1 MSATPEELKA
11 RETQARREYPE
22 TKAAFARVRDA
33 MVQQLFRTPLGGQAE
48 RERLYSS
55 VQILD
60 AVEKA
65 LIDAMGQG
73 SEAIDEF
80 IKNLA
85 TTEQ

>member
-1 MSATPEELKA
+1 MNATPEELKA
-11 RETQARREYPE
+11 RETHARREYPE
-22 TKAAFARVRDA
+22 TKAAFTRVRNA
-33 MVQQLFRTPLGGQAE
+33 MVERLFKTPTDAAAE
-48 RERLYSS
+48 RERLYAT

-65 LIDAMGQG
+65 LIAAMGQG

-85 TTEQ
+85 TTGQ